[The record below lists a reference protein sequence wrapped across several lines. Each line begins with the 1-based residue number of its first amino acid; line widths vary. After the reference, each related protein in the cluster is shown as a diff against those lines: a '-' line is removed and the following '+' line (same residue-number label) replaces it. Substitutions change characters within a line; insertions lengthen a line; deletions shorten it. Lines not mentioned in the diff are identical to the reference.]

1 MHKQGGTKGFTI
13 VETLIVLAVV
23 ATILIIV
30 LLAVPALQR
39 NSRNTQAKSA
49 ANTLA
54 AGWAE
59 QVSVSGLAP
68 SLNNGTSGAG
78 VASFAIIGANT
89 YKISSNITPYYNVS
103 FNFTTSVTYSNATSS
118 TSVSVNNINI
128 IPMGVCAIG
137 SAPNVAKG
145 ISTQLAIFYPIE
157 GSNQVGCIQG

>member
-1 MHKQGGTKGFTI
+1 MFKKSSNKGFTI

-59 QVSVSGLAP
+59 QVTNGYAGSSGTAPTFTAGSVTINGQAYKIPTGLTVNVNTTTSATVTYAATGGSASSVAP
-68 SLNNGTSGAG
+68 NSLVMVPGGTCPASNSATASTVAGAG
-78 VASFAIIGANT
+78 NQVAI
-89 YKISSNITPYYNVS
+89 Y
-103 FNFTTSVTYSNATSS
+103 
-118 TSVSVNNINI
+118 
-128 IPMGVCAIG
+128 
-137 SAPNVAKG
+137 
-145 ISTQLAIFYPIE
+145 YPIE
-157 GSNQVGCIQG
+157 GVNQVGCIQG